1 MNTLPKSTAAI
12 LAYKSLNRDV
22 DKAWIDWA
30 VEMLMN
36 GFDSEHLVILAGISP
51 PYDQFELQSLTQK
64 VFQELKLDYSDQK
77 IVIRNYVS
85 YLFTSEVTENS
96 DIQSILK
103 GLRSLRDI
111 YYELDYDNHIRPFY
125 FLYYGVEDLQHDEVQ
140 WYIDGLDRSNIRE
153 IVNGTFT
160 KWLAEN

>member
-1 MNTLPKSTAAI
+1 MNTLPKSTTAI

-22 DKAWIDWA
+22 DKEWIDWA

-64 VFQELKLDYSDQK
+64 VFQELKLDYSNQK
-77 IVIRNYVS
+77 MVIRNYVS
-85 YLFTSEVTENS
+85 HLFTFEIMENS
-96 DIQSILK
+96 DIQSLLK
-103 GLRSLRDI
+103 SLRLLRDI
-111 YYELDYDNHIRPFY
+111 YYELDYGSYISPLY
-125 FLYYGVEDLQHDEVQ
+125 KLYYGVEDLQHDDVQ
-140 WYIDGLDRSNIRE
+140 WYVDGLDRSNIRE